1 MSKQITTCNVRDQ
14 HSASQNN
21 KLFVELH
28 ERVTNAFTDEEIA
41 DLTMMARS
49 TYNKVKLGYF
59 PAYDYRIKALQEL
72 VDLHEEVRVN
82 EAVMINYSYMSEE

>member
-1 MSKQITTCNVRDQ
+1 MNHTKQQYHRKFIMKQITTCNVRDQ

-21 KLFVELH
+21 KIFVKLH

-41 DLTMMARS
+41 DLIMMARS

-59 PAYDYRIKALQEL
+59 PAYDHRIKALREL
-72 VDLHEEVRVN
+72 VDLHE
-82 EAVMINYSYMSEE
+82 AG